1 MAAVRTNFTSSDSAP
16 GSCPWTGQSPRFLNR
31 NQSRWS
37 ATFLVIVTHVYLERQ
52 IWKRDFLALH
62 LIVSLFV
69 TSEMETSPMFQS
81 SPASPKQLW
90 GGSYFSTSTCSL
102 LAAGDCLNSCTK
114 LVSFVQVPKISFR
127 GNLSTFIKICP
138 FILQQWP
145 LWRVSLYFP
154 VSASFPLS
162 NFLFSLKWGGCLIFS
177 CNGNYSMELD
187 HVHALQRQRRLW
199 KMLVPSW
206 NSVRTGWVFG
216 ACWL

>member
-1 MAAVRTNFTSSDSAP
+1 
-16 GSCPWTGQSPRFLNR
+16 
-31 NQSRWS
+31 
-37 ATFLVIVTHVYLERQ
+37 
-52 IWKRDFLALH
+52 
-62 LIVSLFV
+62 
-69 TSEMETSPMFQS
+69 METSPMFQS

-199 KMLVPSW
+199 KNACPKLEFCENWLGVWCLLVVAPFICATALPA
-206 NSVRTGWVFG
+206 NRPDPKKIPN
-216 ACWL
+216 